1 MKGSWHIPVASGDG
15 VEESERT
22 WICVTKKHEASVAI
36 DTYENGDGLCCSGEQ
51 MEPYVNA
58 ASEISN
64 NKATSSMGKTKERSS
79 DASLPPN

>member
-36 DTYENGDGLCCSGEQ
+36 DTYENGQ
-51 MEPYVNA
+51 
-58 ASEISN
+58 
-64 NKATSSMGKTKERSS
+64 SMLQR
-79 DASLPPN
+79 